1 MRCRFT
7 DILEHLGVSEDP
19 RLTPVRHLHSVVNP
33 LPRTA
38 GLTLCIQEAEN
49 RIEITTASF

>member
-7 DILEHLGVSEDP
+7 DVLWFLGVSEDP
-19 RLTPVRHLHSVVNP
+19 SMTPVRHLRAIVSL

-38 GLTLCIQEAEN
+38 GLTLYTQEAESWT
-49 RIEITTASF
+49 EITTAAF